1 MKRWLPVFLSILFT
15 LMLAGCGYQVPL
27 EDMTITFILGIDL
40 DEDNNL
46 IFYESSPVFSKEA
59 EEKTETYHVNAE
71 TIRDSRKL
79 FDSLTAGEVSG
90 AKIQVLLLGKRV
102 LEHEDWFPI
111 LDTMYRNTNFSNNTR
126 VVVVDGQV
134 SDVIYYKPKSTAQLV
149 MYLKDVIDKNYKRT
163 RTEKGTLQELH
174 SAMYEKGMTPALSL
188 VKKEEELELIG
199 TSLLDE
205 RGKFVDSL
213 DLSESTLLLF
223 IKHKKKH
230 PISFTSITIPTKKE
244 GGIFHKDDMSLDIQN
259 VKSKIKT
266 SYEKDQFR
274 FDIKITMSVF
284 IIENLL
290 PSDMAKDEKKFQ
302 RIIEK
307 RLKSKYEELFIK
319 IQSRKI
325 DPIGLGLY
333 ARAYEYEQYKK
344 VENQWGEALANAEI
358 NVTTEVNIEGMGA
371 INNN

>member
-174 SAMYEKGMTPALSL
+174 SAMYEKGMTPALSS